1 MDIMV
6 SMILD
11 IRSNTAKEQY
21 FYTKCEYKNLK
32 GVKCVAVIRRNHDMM
47 RDLLQE
53 DFEQMYNKSKK
64 TMVKSSTYANLFS
77 KKSVG
82 PNSNK
87 KVSFEDNELD
97 EHIATIG
104 TQNVLRFTTAS
115 YSTSNLL
122 SSVPNS
128 GQVLGT
134 SVSGR
139 NHSGTVFAATNSN
152 STLGSGTHSPKSDA
166 SSPQLVVISPQAS

>member
-1 MDIMV
+1 MGTSWVKVYFISFMFMVASVLMDIMV

-64 TMVKSSTYANLFS
+64 QWLNHRHTQIFSPRNLW
-77 KKSVG
+77 
-82 PNSNK
+82 
-87 KVSFEDNELD
+87 DQ
-97 EHIATIG
+97 IATKRYRSRIM
-104 TQNVLRFTTAS
+104 
-115 YSTSNLL
+115 NLM
-122 SSVPNS
+122 S
-128 GQVLGT
+128 
-134 SVSGR
+134 
-139 NHSGTVFAATNSN
+139 
-152 STLGSGTHSPKSDA
+152 
-166 SSPQLVVISPQAS
+166 I